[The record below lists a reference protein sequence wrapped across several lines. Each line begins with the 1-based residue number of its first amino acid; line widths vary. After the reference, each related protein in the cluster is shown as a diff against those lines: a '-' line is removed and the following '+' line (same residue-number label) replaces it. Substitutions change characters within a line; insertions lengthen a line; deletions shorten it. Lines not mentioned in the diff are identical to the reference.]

1 MKKWLTFQYS
11 FVCIQI
17 SPSNLVLE
25 LKTSI
30 EYFTLN
36 EASEANLNAGKI
48 IVKCQPFLRKVYLLQ
63 PAVHHRL

>member
-11 FVCIQI
+11 FVCILI

-36 EASEANLNAGKI
+36 EASEANLKAGKI
-48 IVKCQPFLRKVYLLQ
+48 ILNCQPFLHKVYLL
-63 PAVHHRL
+63 